1 MRQLSLPRQHQ
12 NSIGSSFDARV
23 SDGNKATPKEAC
35 QRCMPPGCPARP
47 WQALGPQQPPPVPY
61 RETPALIARISTAEG
76 IAARCLELAILC
88 TARTSEVLLAEWSEF
103 DLDAAV
109 WTVPSHHM
117 KLREAHTVYLSQ
129 RAVDLLDSLKQMG
142 LDERLVFPSPVT
154 LDRPVAERKSL
165 PSMAMLTVLGRLG
178 VRDRTTVHGLA
189 RATFITWA
197 NETAAAR
204 PDVIEACLAHEEANR
219 VRAAYNRSEFAEER
233 RALLAKWADC
243 LAQPPA
249 AVLPYASK
257 AA

>member
-1 MRQLSLPRQHQ
+1 
-12 NSIGSSFDARV
+12 
-23 SDGNKATPKEAC
+23 
-35 QRCMPPGCPARP
+35 MPPGCPARP

-61 RETPALIARISTAEG
+61 RETPALIARISAAEG
-76 IAARCLELAILC
+76 IAARCLELAVLC
-88 TARTSEVLLAEWSEF
+88 AARTSEVLLAEWSEF